1 MRVIAVLAIVLFA
14 TPVAAQQATASAPP
28 PPGVYLDC
36 RADCDDDL
44 IRTEITFVNWLRER
58 LAADVHLLITEQDAG
73 AGGEQFTLAFIG
85 QRALAGRGDTLTFTT
100 DPTTTEDE
108 ERRGLLRTI
117 ALGLVQFAA
126 RTTVASTLRVEHEAA
141 PEREH
146 ATQVLPS
153 TDPWNAWVFEI
164 ELSGST
170 EGERSI
176 REREFEA
183 GIGANRTTEAWKLD
197 LELEFSYQDDRR
209 IVQDFDDQ
217 GNPLPEETFT
227 SLVRNWNT
235 EVLLVKSIT
244 GHWSAGVRADLGSNT
259 FNNQRRSLQI
269 TPAIEYNIFPY
280 SESTRREL
288 VLQYGMGYQSFR
300 YSDSTIFDRIS
311 ETLPVHYLEAFFAT
325 RQPWGSTSLRAEH
338 RNYLTDAS
346 KRSTE
351 VNGEISVRLFRGFSI
366 NFGGSYSWIRDQIY
380 LPKGSRDP
388 IDVLL
393 RRRELLTG
401 FEYDARVGFSYTFGS
416 IFNNVVNPRF

>member
-1 MRVIAVLAIVLFA
+1 MRVVAVLVVLLFV
-14 TPVAAQQATASAPP
+14 TPVAAQQAPTSAPP

-36 RADCDDDL
+36 RTFCDDDL

-58 LAADVHLLITEQDAG
+58 LAADVHLLITEQNAG
-73 AGGEQFTLAFIG
+73 AGGEQYTLAFIG
-85 QRALAGRGDTLTFTT
+85 QDELAGRGDTLTFTT
-100 DPTTTEDE
+100 NPTTTEDE

-126 RTTVASTLRVEHEAA
+126 RTSVASALRVAHEAA
-141 PEREH
+141 PEQEQ
-146 ATQVLPS
+146 AAQVLPAS
-153 TDPWNAWVFEI
+153 DPWNAWVFEI

-176 REREFEA
+176 REREFET
-183 GIGANRTTEAWKLD
+183 GIGANRTTEAWKLN

-235 EVLLVKSIT
+235 EVLLVKSIN
-244 GHWSAGVRADLGSNT
+244 GHWSAGIRADVGSNT
-259 FNNQRRSLQI
+259 FNNQRRSLQV

-288 VLQYGMGYQSFR
+288 VLQYGMGYRSFR
-300 YSDSTIFDRIS
+300 YSDSTIFNRIS
-311 ETLPVHYLEAFFAT
+311 ETLPVHYLQAFFGT

-380 LPKGSRDP
+380 LPKGGRDP

>member
-1 MRVIAVLAIVLFA
+1 MRLAVLALV
-14 TPVAAQQATASAPP
+14 VASPLPAQQPAPSAP

-36 RADCDDDL
+36 RTNCDEDL

-73 AGGEQFTLAFIG
+73 AGGEQYTLAFIG

-108 ERRGLLRTI
+108 ERRGLTRTI

-126 RTTVASTLRVEHEAA
+126 RTAIAPLLRITQEPAAQIATTTQTLPIH
-141 PEREH
+141 
-146 ATQVLPS
+146 
-153 TDPWNAWVFEI
+153 DPWNAWVFEI
-164 ELSGST
+164 EAGGST

-176 REREFEA
+176 RAREFDA
-183 GIGANRTTEAWKLD
+183 GIGANRTTAAWKLD
-197 LELEFSYQDDRR
+197 LELEFFYEDDRR
-209 IVQDFDDQ
+209 TVEDVDDQ
-217 GNPLPEETFT
+217 GNPLPPETFT
-227 SLVRNWNT
+227 SLRRNWNT
-235 EVLLVKSIT
+235 EVLLVKSLN
-244 GHWSAGVRADLGSNT
+244 GHWSAGVRADLGSDT
-259 FNNQRRSLQI
+259 FNNQRRRFEL
-269 TPAIEYNIFPY
+269 TTAIEYNIFPY

-288 VLQYGMGYQSFR
+288 VLQYGVGYRTFR
-300 YSDSTIFDRIS
+300 YADSTIFDRLN
-311 ETLPVHYLEAFFAT
+311 ETLPVHYLEGFFGT

-338 RNYLTDAS
+338 RNYLTDPS

-351 VNGEISVRLFRGFSI
+351 LEGEISVRLFRGFSV

-380 LPKGSRDP
+380 LSKGERDP

-393 RRRELLTG
+393 RRRALLTG
-401 FEYDARVGFSYTFGS
+401 FEYDARIGFSYTFGS